1 MDPTKSK
8 CNPKQL
14 DHGITLVGY
23 GNGEG
28 KTGGMKDFWVIKN
41 SWGPSWG
48 EKGYIRLKRGDG
60 ACGVN
65 TNVVTS

>member
-1 MDPTKSK
+1 MDPLLCNKKS
-8 CNPKQL
+8 L

-23 GNGEG
+23 GSE
-28 KTGGMKDFWVIKN
+28 KAKDFWLIKN

-48 EKGYIRLKRGDG
+48 EKGYIRLKRGSG
-60 ACGVN
+60 TCGIN